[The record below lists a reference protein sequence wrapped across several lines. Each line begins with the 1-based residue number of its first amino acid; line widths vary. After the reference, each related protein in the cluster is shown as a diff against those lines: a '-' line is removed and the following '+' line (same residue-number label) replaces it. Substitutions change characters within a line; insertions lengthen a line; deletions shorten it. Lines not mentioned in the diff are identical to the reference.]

1 VAYLKRVR
9 GVRTGPCIAGHPVPE
24 HWELLLGGLAR
35 EIVKR
40 LGAKDVED
48 AARQIFHYPALL
60 HTAVCSPQIFVE
72 GEYSVEWARLCAAG
86 ETPMGAGVR
95 FPEARVDVRIPLDI
109 YLGPCAL
116 WSLRTDAVAANWR
129 KNAPDLYP
137 AYVKWNGRHPHAYF
151 RDVFPT
157 HAFEAA
163 DKLGLV
169 GLANARCLRRGRRCT
184 AVAAWVYW
192 IRHRR
197 MPQIDQQLSRLP
209 TFDLV

>member
-1 VAYLKRVR
+1 VRYLKRVR
-9 GVRTGPCIAGHPVPE
+9 GVRAGPCIAGHPVPE

-72 GEYSVEWARLCAAG
+72 GEYGSEWARLCAAG
-86 ETPMGAGVR
+86 EAPMGAGVR
-95 FPEARVDVRIPLDI
+95 FPEVQVDAYIPLEI

-116 WSLRTDAVAANWR
+116 WSLKTDDVVANWR
-129 KNAPDLYP
+129 KNASDLYP
-137 AYVKWNGRHPHAYF
+137 AYVKWDGRYPHAYF

-157 HAFEAA
+157 LAFEAA
-163 DKLGLV
+163 DRLGLV
-169 GLANARCLRRGRRCT
+169 GLANARCRSRGRRCT

-192 IRHRR
+192 LRHKR
-197 MPQIDQQLSRLP
+197 MPQIDQQLGRLL
-209 TFDLV
+209 TFDFV

>member
-1 VAYLKRVR
+1 LKRVR
-9 GVRTGPCIAGHPVPE
+9 GVRAGPCIAGHPVPE
-24 HWELLLGGLAR
+24 HWEVLLGDLAR

-48 AARQIFHYPALL
+48 AARQIFHYPTLL

-72 GEYSVEWARLCAAG
+72 GEYSGEWARLCAAG

-95 FPEARVDVRIPLDI
+95 FPEVPVDVRIPLDI

-116 WSLRTDAVAANWR
+116 WSLKTSNVVINWR

-151 RDVFPT
+151 RDAFST
-157 HAFEAA
+157 LAFEAA

-169 GLANARCLRRGRRCT
+169 GLANARCRSRERRCS

-192 IRHRR
+192 IRHKR
-197 MPQIDQQLSRLP
+197 MPQIDQQLGRLL

>member
-1 VAYLKRVR
+1 MKYLKRVR

-48 AARQIFHYPALL
+48 AARQIFHYPTLL
-60 HTAVCSPQIFVE
+60 YRLCDPPLVVE
-72 GEYSVEWARLCAAG
+72 GRYGAEWARLCAAG

-95 FPEARVDVRIPLDI
+95 FPETPVDVRIPLDI

-116 WSLRTDAVAANWR
+116 WSLRNKAVETNWR

-137 AYVKWNGRHPHAYF
+137 AYFKWGGRHPHAYF
-151 RDVFPT
+151 RDTFPT
-157 HAFEAA
+157 LAFEAA
-163 DKLGLV
+163 DQLGLV
-169 GLANARCLRRGRRCT
+169 GLANASCGRRGRKCT

-197 MPQIDQQLSRLP
+197 MPQIDQQVGRLL

>member
-1 VAYLKRVR
+1 VKYLKRVR
-9 GVRTGPCIAGHPVPE
+9 GVRAGPCIAGHPVSE
-24 HWELLLGGLAR
+24 HWELLLGDLAR

-48 AARQIFHYPALL
+48 AARQIFLYPALL
-60 HTAVCSPQIFVE
+60 HTAVCSPQIVVE
-72 GEYSVEWARLCAAG
+72 GRYGVEWARLCAAG

-95 FPEARVDVRIPLDI
+95 FPETQVDVRIPLDI

-116 WSLRTDAVAANWR
+116 WSLRSKAVETNWR

-137 AYVKWNGRHPHAYF
+137 AYLRWNGKHPHAYF

-157 HAFEAA
+157 LAFEAA

-169 GLANARCLRRGRRCT
+169 GLANARCGRRGRRCT

-192 IRHRR
+192 IRHKR
-197 MPQIDQQLSRLP
+197 MPQIDQQLGRLLP
-209 TFDLV
+209 LDLV